1 MIQIAGLEDQS
12 VVISAQDK
20 KKTKSSPKKKDK
32 PNEDVFDQG
41 ISHHQYP
48 TKSKGPSRNP
58 DSGNE
63 CR

>member
-12 VVISAQDK
+12 VVRSAQDK
-20 KKTKSSPKKKDK
+20 KNTKSSPKKKDK
-32 PNEDVFDQG
+32 PNKNVFYQG

-48 TKSKGPSRNP
+48 TRSKGPSRNP

-63 CR
+63 CK